1 MRRREAVVR
10 RDHRAFLVDNE
21 VRGILGFNIDIT
33 ERKSA
38 HDALRESEQKY
49 RELVETANSII
60 LRLDREGRIVFFNEY
75 AQRFFGYK
83 DDEILGRS
91 AVGTIVPEV
100 DSSGRDLTQM
110 IRDLCTYPERFA
122 NNQNEN
128 VRRNGERVW
137 IAWTNKLV
145 FDDQREITGLLC
157 IGNDV
162 TKRKRGGG
170 PPRERTQI
178 SDALREHD
186 GRLRAPR
193 DDL

>member
-1 MRRREAVVR
+1 MTPPFEFWIRDRDGLAIMQNAPCRRHWGDQMGKPPEDVELSNETVAVRQADYRRAYAGEVVR
-10 RDHRAFLVDNE
+10 DEVEYECGGEKRIVDVIIALFLVNNE

-91 AVGTIVPEV
+91 AWGRSSPKSIPPDGT
-100 DSSGRDLTQM
+100 
-110 IRDLCTYPERFA
+110 
-122 NNQNEN
+122 
-128 VRRNGERVW
+128 
-137 IAWTNKLV
+137 
-145 FDDQREITGLLC
+145 
-157 IGNDV
+157 
-162 TKRKRGGG
+162 
-170 PPRERTQI
+170 
-178 SDALREHD
+178 
-186 GRLRAPR
+186 
-193 DDL
+193 